1 MSYFFYILE
10 DFFGKYYLWEIV
22 GVAHMK
28 VWYNLFKGVRWH
40 AWGATII
47 HNMENTKYAL
57 NARDFV
63 DNFGFVN

>member
-1 MSYFFYILE
+1 
-10 DFFGKYYLWEIV
+10 
-22 GVAHMK
+22 MK